1 MMTMITGLPGSCK
14 TLYTV
19 DKLLR
24 PLVTATIKH
33 TGDDGVE
40 QEHKRR
46 IFSNINGLL
55 LEHEKIDLKQLD
67 DWHKWAKP
75 GDVIVADEFQKQWPL
90 AATGSKVPDCI
101 QALETH
107 RHMGVDFILITQHPM
122 LVHVNV
128 TRLVGRH
135 LHMRRLGNMGFATVY
150 EWDGCSRTLLYKNCM
165 AKGPYRFNRKAF
177 DLYKSAEVHT
187 KQPRKLPSL
196 LWGVALGIGGLVWA
210 VPTVSARLQERL
222 NPESLV
228 HKATEAKNAPGAVA
242 PSVGTAGVTVVPAAP
257 PVPVS
262 QAPAPLPVDGCAA
275 SAVRCTC
282 YTADGRIVPVP
293 EHVCRAGSVTAGLVL
308 LAVDNT
314 GPLSGE

>member
-24 PLVTATIKH
+24 PLVTAIIKH
-33 TGDDGVE
+33 TGEDGVE
-40 QEHKRR
+40 REHKRR

-196 LWGVALGIGGLVWA
+196 LYGIALGVGGLVYA
-210 VPTVSARLQERL
+210 VPTVSTRLQERL
-222 NPESLV
+222 NPQSLLEQTA
-228 HKATEAKNAPGAVA
+228 KAEEGSGAAVSA
-242 PSVGTAGVTVVPAAP
+242 HGTQPLAP
-257 PVPVS
+257 PAQSQPAPVS

-275 SAVRCTC
+275 SAQRCTC
-282 YTADGRIVPVP
+282 YSARGVIVPVP
-293 EHVCRAGSVTAGLVL
+293 EHVCRAGAATAGLLVH
-308 LAVDNT
+308 ADT
-314 GPLSGE
+314 SGL